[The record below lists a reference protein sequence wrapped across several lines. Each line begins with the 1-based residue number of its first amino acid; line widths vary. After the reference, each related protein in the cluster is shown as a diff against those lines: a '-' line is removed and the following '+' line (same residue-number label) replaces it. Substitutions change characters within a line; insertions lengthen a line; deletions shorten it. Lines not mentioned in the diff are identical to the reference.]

1 MLNRIFGNYLVDK
14 KIITIEQLNALLPVP
29 KEIKAEVET
38 IAVLNKVMTA
48 NLVVDIL
55 KDIDKTKTH
64 FGEVAIESGYLTD
77 EKLEQILGYQTNT
90 FMKFIQMLL
99 NNNLL
104 ELTQINALL
113 DDFQQIKGFTDPQ
126 MSALIHDD
134 LEQCVNI
141 FVAFKSPHLK
151 ELTITLIQTLRR
163 LIDKDVYLDKA
174 YSTRSFRLDRYAYQA
189 LVGDLHIKFYL
200 SAPDDGLLA
209 IANYFTGDTY
219 SSVNDDAL
227 DNVGEFINCINGL
240 FATNLSYE
248 DVSVDMNSPDY
259 SMEGAFINNDALF
272 VIPLYANGYSFS
284 AVFEVY

>member
-48 NLVVDIL
+48 NLVMDIL
-55 KDIDKTKTH
+55 KDIDKTTTH

-77 EKLEQILGYQTNT
+77 ERLEQILGYQTNT

-104 ELTQINALL
+104 ELTQINVLL

-163 LIDKDVYLDKA
+163 LIQ
-174 YSTRSFRLDRYAYQA
+174 T
-189 LVGDLHIKFYL
+189 
-200 SAPDDGLLA
+200 
-209 IANYFTGDTY
+209 
-219 SSVNDDAL
+219 
-227 DNVGEFINCINGL
+227 
-240 FATNLSYE
+240 
-248 DVSVDMNSPDY
+248 
-259 SMEGAFINNDALF
+259 
-272 VIPLYANGYSFS
+272 
-284 AVFEVY
+284 

>member
-14 KIITIEQLNALLPVP
+14 RIITIEQLNALLPVP

-38 IAVLNKVMTA
+38 VAVINKVMTA
-48 NLVVDIL
+48 NLVMDLL
-55 KDIDKTKTH
+55 KKFDKTKTH
-64 FGEVAIESGYLTD
+64 FGEVAIEAGYLTD
-77 EKLEQILGYQTNT
+77 EKLEQMLGYQTNA
-90 FMKFIQMLL
+90 FMKFTQMLL

-104 ELTQINALL
+104 ELSQINSLL
-113 DDFQQIKGFTDPQ
+113 DEFQQIKEFTDIQ

-141 FVAFKSPHLK
+141 FVAFKSPHLR
-151 ELTITLIQTLRR
+151 ELTITLVQTLRR

-174 YSTRSFRLDRYAYQA
+174 YSTRSFRLDKYAYQT
-189 LVGDLHIKFYL
+189 LMGDLHIKFYL
-200 SAPDDGLLA
+200 SAPDNGLLA

-219 SSVNDDAL
+219 KTVNDDAL

-259 SMEGAFINNDALF
+259 SMDGAFINNDALF
-272 VIPLYANGYSFS
+272 VIPLHANGYSFS